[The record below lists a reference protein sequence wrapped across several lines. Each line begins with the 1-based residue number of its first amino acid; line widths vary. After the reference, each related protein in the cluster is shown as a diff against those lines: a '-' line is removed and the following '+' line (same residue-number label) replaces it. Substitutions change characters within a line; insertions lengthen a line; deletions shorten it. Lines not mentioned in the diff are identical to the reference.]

1 MHKLDKN
8 IDNLHRNL
16 FLAINVL
23 QINATHEAAG
33 LPLWLFFQE
42 GLMWWIE
49 KNLILSHR
57 IEKVCN
63 GWRTAVEG
71 RNSAGPV
78 WESSFGTFHIS
89 EYD

>member
-1 MHKLDKN
+1 
-8 IDNLHRNL
+8 
-16 FLAINVL
+16 
-23 QINATHEAAG
+23 
-33 LPLWLFFQE
+33 
-42 GLMWWIE
+42 MWWIE

-63 GWRTAVEG
+63 GWRTAVEE

-78 WESSFGTFHIS
+78 WESSLGTFHIS